1 MTKSDF
7 VRSHGYYHRHKSYL
21 CLLYKSFRQDFINK
35 NSYTVTPSDISYM
48 AILKSTIT
56 INPIL
61 LKYISD
67 DDEKLLLGTYSTLGR
82 KFKVSQRTSLDLY
95 FSTFNM
101 F

>member
-1 MTKSDF
+1 
-7 VRSHGYYHRHKSYL
+7 
-21 CLLYKSFRQDFINK
+21 
-35 NSYTVTPSDISYM
+35 M